1 MEIFLC
7 GWAVLLLLGLALD
20 YVLRRLERVPKQL
33 IVKPKRSGAVILGIL
48 CPVYVLVMVWVYL
61 GSYQA
66 GKSLGYLLAT
76 GVVMLAGLPALWLY
90 ALLREILFY
99 KNLRLILTSM
109 NCRFSND
116 RGRTRDFPF
125 AEIKELKTYRK
136 SRSTYLEIL
145 LENGESAAKIPY
157 SSAMERAE
165 DIVPFVTYYQEKQKE
180 HGIERN

>member
-7 GWAVLLLLGLALD
+7 GWAVLLLLGLALN

-48 CPVYVLVMVWVYL
+48 CPVYVLVMVWVYP

-76 GVVMLAGLPALWLY
+76 GVVMLAGLP
-90 ALLREILFY
+90 
-99 KNLRLILTSM
+99 
-109 NCRFSND
+109 
-116 RGRTRDFPF
+116 
-125 AEIKELKTYRK
+125 YRK

-180 HGIERN
+180 HGMERN